1 MAPREISS
9 PLVRTWFATDN
20 VEVAHDLIARMYANN
35 TLQASGGNGSFR
47 LEMSG
52 VGTTDLR
59 VDRLRYG
66 VACSGVL
73 GPVSYL
79 LFHST
84 TAGRYEMATTDAEV
98 RYSRGMPG
106 LVPSGVA
113 VGFGWSPD
121 YEVRVLPLRWH
132 LVAEHAAAITG
143 TAAADLRFQDIRPV
157 SAAMARH
164 WEATLDYVDRQL
176 DTPDSALAL
185 PLVRAQVLATLA
197 ASALAVFPNTTMTTA
212 EVRGPGAVAPS
223 ALRRA
228 VAYME
233 AHAEEPIRLR
243 DIAEAAGTSSRSLQ
257 HAFARHYDAS
267 PMSYLQQVRLE
278 QAHRDLQVAD
288 PASADTVAASP
299 GVGAS
304 PSPATSPASTADATA
319 SFPAIP
325 SPITHRCAE
334 DR

>member
-1 MAPREISS
+1 MSAAWS
-9 PLVRTWFATDN
+9 PLVRTRFATDN

-73 GPVSYL
+73 GPVGYL
-79 LFHST
+79 LFHT
-84 TAGRYEMATTDAEV
+84 TIAGRYQMTTTDADV

-106 LVPSGVA
+106 LVPLGVE

-121 YEVRVLPLRWH
+121 YEVRLLPLRWD
-132 LVAEHAAAITG
+132 LVAEHAAAMTG
-143 TAAADLRFQDIRPV
+143 IAAADLRFEDVRPV

-176 DTPDSALAL
+176 NTPDSALAF

-288 PASADTVAASP
+288 PAAGDTVAAIARRWGFAKRGHFASIYRRRY
-299 GVGAS
+299 GVL
-304 PSPATSPASTADATA
+304 PSHTL
-319 SFPAIP
+319 
-325 SPITHRCAE
+325 R
-334 DR
+334 R

>member
-1 MAPREISS
+1 MDRGGGDGMSTARSQ
-9 PLVRTWFATDN
+9 LVRTRFATDN
-20 VEVAHDLIARMYANN
+20 VEVAHDLIARMYAKH
-35 TLQASGGNGSFR
+35 TLQAIGGNGSFR

-73 GPVSYL
+73 GPVGYL

-84 TAGRYEMATTDAEV
+84 SAGRCQMTTTDADV
-98 RYSRGMPG
+98 QYSRGMPG
-106 LVPSGVA
+106 LVPLGVE

-121 YEVRVLPLRWH
+121 FEVRLLPLRWH
-132 LVAEHAAAITG
+132 LVAEHAAAMAGI
-143 TAAADLRFQDIRPV
+143 AAADLRFEGVRPV
-157 SAAMARH
+157 SLAMARH
-164 WEATLDYVDRQL
+164 WGATLDYIDRQL
-176 DTPDSALAL
+176 NTPDSALGS

-212 EVRGPGAVAPS
+212 EVHGPGAVAPS

-243 DIAEAAGTSSRSLQ
+243 DIAEAAGTSTRSLR

-278 QAHRDLQVAD
+278 QAHRSLQVAD
-288 PASADTVAASP
+288 TAAGDTVAAIARRWGFAKRGHFASIYRRRY
-299 GVGAS
+299 GVL
-304 PSPATSPASTADATA
+304 PSHTL
-319 SFPAIP
+319 
-325 SPITHRCAE
+325 R
-334 DR
+334 R

>member
-1 MAPREISS
+1 MRAVWS
-9 PLVRTWFATDN
+9 PLVRTRFATDN

-47 LEMSG
+47 LEISG

-73 GPVSYL
+73 RPVGYL
-79 LFHST
+79 LFHTT
-84 TAGRYEMATTDAEV
+84 TAGRYQMTTPDADV

-106 LVPSGVA
+106 LVPLGVE
-113 VGFGWSPD
+113 VGFRWSPD
-121 YEVRVLPLRWH
+121 YEVRVLPLRWQ
-132 LVAEHAAAITG
+132 LVAEHAAAMTG
-143 TAAADLRFQDIRPV
+143 TAAADLRFQDVRPV
-157 SAAMARH
+157 SAGMARH

-176 DTPDSALAL
+176 DPPDSALAF

-197 ASALAVFPNTTMTTA
+197 ASALAVFPNTTMTAA
-212 EVRGPGAVAPS
+212 ELRGPGAVAPS

-243 DIAEAAGTSSRSLQ
+243 DIAEAAGTSSRSVQ
-257 HAFARHYDAS
+257 HAFARHLDAS
-267 PMSYLQQVRLE
+267 PMSYLQRVRLE
-278 QAHRDLQVAD
+278 RAHRDLQVAD
-288 PASADTVAASP
+288 PAAGDTVAAIARGWGFAKP
-299 GVGAS
+299 GHFAS
-304 PSPATSPASTADATA
+304 IYRRRYGVLPSHTL
-319 SFPAIP
+319 
-325 SPITHRCAE
+325 R
-334 DR
+334 R

>member
-1 MAPREISS
+1 
-9 PLVRTWFATDN
+9 
-20 VEVAHDLIARMYANN
+20 MYANN

-66 VACSGVL
+66 VGCSGLL
-73 GPVSYL
+73 GPVGYL
-79 LFHST
+79 LFHTT
-84 TAGRYEMATTDAEV
+84 TAGRYQMTTIDADV
-98 RYSRGMPG
+98 RYCRGMPG
-106 LVPSGVA
+106 LVPLGVE
-113 VGFGWSPD
+113 VGFGWSRD
-121 YEVRVLPLRWH
+121 YEVRVLPLRWD
-132 LVAEHAAAITG
+132 LVVEHAAAMTG
-143 TAAADLRFQDIRPV
+143 IAAADLRFEDARPV
-157 SAAMARH
+157 LAAMAGH

-176 DTPDSALAL
+176 NTPDSTLAF
-185 PLVRAQVLATLA
+185 PLVRAEVLATLA

-212 EVRGPGAVAPS
+212 EVRGAGAVAPS

-267 PMSYLQQVRLE
+267 PMSYLHQVRLE
-278 QAHRDLQVAD
+278 RAHRDLQVAD
-288 PASADTVAASP
+288 PAADDTVGTVARRWGFARP
-299 GVGAS
+299 GHFARIYRRRYGVL
-304 PSPATSPASTADATA
+304 PSHTLC
-319 SFPAIP
+319 
-325 SPITHRCAE
+325 R
-334 DR
+334 

>member
-1 MAPREISS
+1 
-9 PLVRTWFATDN
+9 V
-20 VEVAHDLIARMYANN
+20 
-35 TLQASGGNGSFR
+35 
-47 LEMSG
+47 
-52 VGTTDLR
+52 
-59 VDRLRYG
+59 
-66 VACSGVL
+66 
-73 GPVSYL
+73 
-79 LFHST
+79 
-84 TAGRYEMATTDAEV
+84 
-98 RYSRGMPG
+98 PG
-106 LVPSGVA
+106 LVPLGVA

-121 YEVRVLPLRWH
+121 YKVRVLPLRWH

-164 WEATLDYVDRQL
+164 LEATLDYVDRQL

-257 HAFARHYDAS
+257 HALAQHYDAS

-278 QAHRDLQVAD
+278 QAHRD
-288 PASADTVAASP
+288 PANVTHACAAPENPTTAASSRRRRSA
-299 GVGAS
+299 VTSGALS
-304 PSPATSPASTADATA
+304 VACKEVASRCAGPTDATCDTH
-319 SFPAIP
+319 SPPAQSHWPKPGKGHLP
-325 SPITHRCAE
+325 S
-334 DR
+334 DRSSP